1 MKKLG
6 ILLIVGILSACSSGP
21 HHSQAVKRTDYE
33 PLAVNTDQGQLNAT
47 IYAPENVYFTEVD
60 ATKLDGIKHLRFF
73 ANGFPNSI
81 YLSPGSHS
89 IQMWKDGNPDFDLH
103 LHSIKLEANQN
114 YYVNYETIQKG
125 KRVRIVYWVENMGT
139 GEVIYG
145 KKPENE
151 K

>member
-6 ILLIVGILSACSSGP
+6 IFVVASILSACSSGP
-21 HHSQAVKRTDYE
+21 YYSQAVKRTDYE
-33 PLAVNTDQGQLNAT
+33 PLAINTDQSQLNAT
-47 IYAPENVYFTEVD
+47 VYAPKDVYFTEVD
-60 ATKLDGIKHLRFF
+60 ATKLDGIKYLRFF

-103 LHSIKLEANQN
+103 LHSIKLEASQN
-114 YYVNYETIQKG
+114 YYVNYETVQEG
-125 KRVRIVYWVENMGT
+125 NRVRIVYWVENMST
-139 GEVIYG
+139 GEVVYG
-145 KKPENE
+145 KKPE